1 MGATMT
7 NGQSS
12 DPLRLPEMFGAAPL
26 KVGIGSEG
34 LGLGS
39 VVFDALVAHF
49 GSVKALAIELGE
61 ADPSQVRAELKAGD
75 FRRFDKHAKADARVV
90 VADALNSAYGALRN
104 ADADAEHAIA
114 QMFLLV
120 QRVAQYIAFRR
131 TA

>member
-1 MGATMT
+1 MGQTMP
-7 NGQSS
+7 NARPS
-12 DPLRLPEMFGAAPL
+12 DPLRLPETFGAAPL
-26 KVGIGSEG
+26 KVGIDSEG
-34 LGLGS
+34 IGIGA

-61 ADPSQVRAELKAGD
+61 ADPSQVRAEIKAGD
-75 FRRFDKHAKADARVV
+75 FRRFDKHAKADARAV

-114 QMFLLV
+114 QMFVLV
-120 QRVAQYIAFRR
+120 QRVAQYLAFRR